1 MDDAACLLLLGVS
14 AMSLVAAAQRGKSLL
29 GSWLLRTTRL
39 GRPTSQIKELGTFVF
54 SGHLAVFDW

>member
-29 GSWLLRTTRL
+29 WLLAT
-39 GRPTSQIKELGTFVF
+39 PYYKAWPSN
-54 SGHLAVFDW
+54 